1 MIKYK
6 TKRPDGPFYMIISR
20 LGKQILVEYNN
31 QNVFFNSRQNLNKS
45 MFLLEDN
52 CQKMTYSIIMGI
64 ILGIKNTGVRT

>member
-1 MIKYK
+1 
-6 TKRPDGPFYMIISR
+6 MIISR